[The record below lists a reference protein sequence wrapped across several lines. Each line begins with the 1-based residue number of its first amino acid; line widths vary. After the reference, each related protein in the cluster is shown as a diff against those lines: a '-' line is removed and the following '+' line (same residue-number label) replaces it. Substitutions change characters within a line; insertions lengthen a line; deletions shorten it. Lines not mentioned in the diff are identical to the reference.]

1 MNELNWRETWDEML
15 GGIKNDR
22 TLCLENKHKGKKQ
35 DYFLVSVF
43 TGGKKSC
50 LGGEKK
56 KNE

>member
-1 MNELNWRETWDEML
+1 MP
-15 GGIKNDR
+15 GGIKKDR
-22 TLCLENKHKGKKQ
+22 TLCLESKYKEKKQ